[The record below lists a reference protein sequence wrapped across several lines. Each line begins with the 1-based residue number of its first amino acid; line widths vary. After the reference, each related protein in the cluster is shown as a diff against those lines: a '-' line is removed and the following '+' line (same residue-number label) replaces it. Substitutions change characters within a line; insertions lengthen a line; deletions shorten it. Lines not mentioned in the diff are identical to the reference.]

1 MSWGIGC
8 AIGSIPG
15 SAHAEAAMEFQDKS
29 VVITGAAGI
38 FGRWIAERFARDGAK
53 LCLSD
58 NRRAALD
65 ELAAELGLDR
75 SRTILH
81 ATELT
86 DEASIIDLA
95 ARVRDAWRAP
105 DIVINNAGL
114 YPKFELLNLSA
125 ADWDRIFGVNLRAP
139 FLVTREMA
147 KLMIAAQRKGAVV
160 NISSGASRQMRAGS
174 VPYCTSKTAL
184 ERLTKGFAL
193 ELAGHGIRVNAVEPG
208 FAPGSSV
215 STLSEDYV
223 ARMKGRIPLGRT
235 SGPGDAPEAIAY
247 LCSEKASFI
256 TGAVLAVDGGNSIG
270 TFEPGELGAAK
281 DAAAR

>member
-1 MSWGIGC
+1 
-8 AIGSIPG
+8 
-15 SAHAEAAMEFQDKS
+15 MEFHDKS

-38 FGRWIAERFARDGAK
+38 FGRWIAERFAREGAK

-65 ELAAELGLDR
+65 ALAAELGLDR

-86 DEASIIDLA
+86 DEASIVDLA
-95 ARVRDAWRAP
+95 ARVRDAWAAP
-105 DIVINNAGL
+105 DIVVNNAGL
-114 YPKFELLNLSA
+114 YPKFGLLDLSA

-147 KLMIAAQRKGAVV
+147 KLMIAARRRGAII
-160 NISSGASRQMRAGS
+160 NISSGASRQMRTGS

-215 STLSEDYV
+215 SELSDDYV
-223 ARMKGRIPLGRT
+223 ARMKARIPLGRT
-235 SGPGDAPEAIAY
+235 SGPGDAPEAVAY

-270 TFEPGELGAAK
+270 TFEPGELAAAK
-281 DAAAR
+281 DPATR